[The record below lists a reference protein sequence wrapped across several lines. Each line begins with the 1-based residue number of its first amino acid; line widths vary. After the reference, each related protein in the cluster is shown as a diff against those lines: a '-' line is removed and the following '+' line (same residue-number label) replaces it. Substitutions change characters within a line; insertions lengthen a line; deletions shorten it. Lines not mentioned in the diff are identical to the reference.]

1 MVSYSLEKRTAPM
14 KANHA
19 LTITLPPDL
28 AEMVDLKVRSGE
40 YASEQEVITESL
52 RSLAAESEGIE
63 DWINETVLPT
73 VDRLD
78 ANASRAVDDSQAWRQ
93 IEAHIDAR
101 RGSSQSRKPVIK

>member
-1 MVSYSLEKRTAPM
+1 MVSCALEKRTAPM

-40 YASEQEVITESL
+40 YASEEEVITESL

-63 DWINETVLPT
+63 DWINDTVLPT
-73 VDRLD
+73 VDRLSAD
-78 ANASRAVDDSQAWRQ
+78 PSRAINDADAWRR
-93 IEAHIDAR
+93 IKAHMDTR
-101 RGSSQSRKPVIK
+101 RGSSHSAK